1 MFIPLGTDRP
11 LRRPT
16 VVTHALI
23 LITVAVFLAQFA
35 GQITAAGSLA
45 EAGESGPSPI
55 EQALALRTQPP
66 GVFRWWMPITYAFL
80 HGGWLHLI
88 GNMAF
93 LWVFGPNLE
102 DRLGRLRF
110 LAFYLGGAA
119 AAGGLH
125 ILFSRSGVVGASGA
139 IAACTGA
146 YLVMFPRTMIKVLG
160 LMFYIGI
167 FTLPAWWFIGLGI
180 AWDLASQTLNRG
192 SGIAHLAHLGGY
204 AYGIGIA
211 FFLLGTKLV
220 PGEPYDLMSDSRQAI
235 RRRTI
240 KAAAGQRQKQVE
252 THWERANSP
261 QLAAARAEVA
271 RLMGAGQT
279 DQAAAAYKRLAND
292 FPASAGTTALSRRH
306 QYDLANHFYTT
317 GDQSAAV
324 YAYERF
330 LEAYPKDPES
340 PQIRLL
346 LGRITARHLNDP
358 VRAKALLT
366 EAIAGL
372 RDEEVRAMAKREL
385 EALG

>member
-16 VVTHALI
+16 VVTYALV
-23 LITVAVFLAQFA
+23 LITVAVFLGQFA

-45 EAGESGPSPI
+45 DAGDNGPTAI

-125 ILFSRSGVVGASGA
+125 ILFSRAGVVGASGA

-160 LMFYIGI
+160 LMFYVGI

-211 FFLLGTKLV
+211 FFLLGTKLI

-235 RRRTI
+235 RRRAI
-240 KAAAGQRQKQVE
+240 KVAAGQRQKQVE

-271 RLMGAGQT
+271 RLLGKGELAP
-279 DQAAAAYKRLAND
+279 AAAAYKRLAND

-306 QYDLANHFYTT
+306 QYDLANHYYTT

-330 LEAYPKDPES
+330 LEAYPKDPEA